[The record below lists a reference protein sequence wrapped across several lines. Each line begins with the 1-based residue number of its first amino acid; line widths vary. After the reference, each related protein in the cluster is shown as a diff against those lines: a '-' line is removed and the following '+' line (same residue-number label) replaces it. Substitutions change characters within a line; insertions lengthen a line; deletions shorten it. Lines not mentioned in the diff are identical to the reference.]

1 MSGMSPG
8 ASYGKPSELP
18 DLMVTDVKRRSV
30 CILEEL
36 HLSVLSVP
44 S

>member
-1 MSGMSPG
+1 MSGWGGGSCG
-8 ASYGKPSELP
+8 EPSELT
-18 DLMVTDVKRRSV
+18 DLMVTDVKRGSL

-36 HLSVLSVP
+36 HLSVLSAP